1 MVGSG
6 HVTLTRRHISLKF
19 SLGQPV
25 DGPQR
30 NFGVPGAT
38 AVTVERHRTKADITY
53 AGASSNVSASIIVYG
68 MPLDVMN
75 RLTVLHTLNP
85 TDGIQ
90 NYVTIS
96 AGDDESGMSVCFVG
110 NVQEAW
116 ADFSG
121 APDGKFIVSAF
132 AGVYPAIKPVA
143 PTSYRGTVDVA
154 TVMEG
159 IAAQWESQ
167 PGQPRLTLE
176 NNGVTGKIDNPYLS
190 GTLTQQLDQMRK
202 AAGIEAVVIDQVLA
216 IYPKG
221 KARSGAPI
229 VVSPETGLV
238 GYPAFTQSGI
248 QFQTL
253 YNPSIVYG
261 RRVKVESILAQAAGI
276 WRVDNVSHNLESEMP
291 NGAWFTHVESSSLS
305 REVPVSYG

>member
-1 MVGSG
+1 M
-6 HVTLTRRHISLKF
+6 TFTRRHISLKF

-25 DGPQR
+25 DDNGRMTGPQR
-30 NFGVPGAT
+30 NFGVSGAT
-38 AVTVERHRTKADITY
+38 AVTLDGHRIKADITY
-53 AGASSNVSASIIVYG
+53 QGASDTAHASIIVYG

-75 RLTVLHTLNP
+75 RLTVLNTLNP
-85 TDGIQ
+85 TDGIL

-96 AGDDESGMSVCFVG
+96 AGDDEAGMSVCFVG
-110 NVQEAW
+110 NISEAW

-121 APDGKFIVSAF
+121 APEGKFVVSAF
-132 AGVYPAIKPVA
+132 SGVYPAIKPVA

-159 IAAQWESQ
+159 IAAQWASQ
-167 PGQPRLTLE
+167 PDQPRLTLE

-202 AAGIEAVVIDQVLA
+202 AAGIEAVVIGPILA

-253 YNPSIVYG
+253 YNPSIVFG
-261 RRVKVESILAQAAGI
+261 RRVKVESVLAQAAGI

-291 NGAWFTHVESSSLS
+291 NGAWFTHVESTALN
-305 REVPVSYG
+305 RETPVSYG